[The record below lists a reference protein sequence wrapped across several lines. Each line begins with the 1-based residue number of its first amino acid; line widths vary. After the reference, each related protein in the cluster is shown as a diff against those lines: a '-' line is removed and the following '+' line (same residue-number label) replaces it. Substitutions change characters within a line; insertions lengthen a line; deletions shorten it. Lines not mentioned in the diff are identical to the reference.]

1 MANVMNDRFDQYED
15 QERMMRSIL
24 ADLFYKNAESKP
36 NKEAIWCDGKVATY
50 KEMAGL
56 VSSYSNLLLSCGV
69 SYGDH
74 IAIPMNNSIES
85 VALFFSAADL
95 GICVVPLNPSLPFEA
110 VKSAMQAGDIK
121 HLIARK
127 SFLNECDKNGG
138 LDISGFSICLDSD
151 YPGTVPFSR
160 INEMS
165 TNRPVLDYDVNG
177 SESLILTMTSGSTGT
192 PKPIDISQNNK
203 YDRAMAH
210 IRVYK
215 ISEDDRILAA
225 TPLYHS
231 LAERLVITPLIL
243 GATSI
248 LLPRF
253 TPSIWLKC
261 VEEQKPTFT
270 IAVSAQLAQIL
281 EQMKQPGTPE
291 ITSFRS
297 IVSSSAL
304 LETGVKYELIGRLKC
319 EFHEMYG
326 TSETSTVTDICF
338 QDAKDKQ
345 NSVGKPF
352 DEAEIRILRDE
363 SESDFDTDCAPYE
376 VGEIACRSKLQC
388 KGYYKQSA
396 MMRTAMIDGY
406 FRTGDLGYLDEDGY
420 LYFSGRKKELIIT
433 GAINVYPHDIDVVVS
448 RLPEIEE
455 CAAFSYPDDRLGEV
469 VALAVVPKEDHQVNL
484 RALKTYCARNLADFQ
499 QPHKIFI
506 VDRLPKNTMGK
517 LQRMAI
523 LDYIKTAGLDE

>member
-1 MANVMNDRFDQYED
+1 
-15 QERMMRSIL
+15 MRSRL
-24 ADLFYKNAESKP
+24 ASMFYENARKTP
-36 NKEAIWCDGKVATY
+36 QKQAIWCDGKTATY
-50 KEMAGL
+50 KEMADL
-56 VSSYSNLLLSCGV
+56 ISRYSNFLLSQGAA
-69 SYGDH
+69 YGDH

-95 GICVVPLNPSLPFEA
+95 GICIVPLNPTLSFEA
-110 VKSAMQAGDIK
+110 LKAAMSAGDIK
-121 HLIARK
+121 HVIARK
-127 SFLNECDKNGG
+127 SFFVDCEKNGG
-138 LDISGFSICLDSD
+138 LNIPGFAICLDQD
-151 YPGTVPFSR
+151 YPKTVPFSK

-165 TNRPVLDYDVNG
+165 AERPEIDHDISGN
-177 SESLILTMTSGSTGT
+177 ESLILTMTSGSTGT

-203 YDRAMAH
+203 YERAMAH

-215 ISEDDRILAA
+215 ITKDDRIIAA

-231 LAERLVITPLIL
+231 LAERLVILPLIL

-253 TPSIWLKC
+253 TPAIWLKC

-281 EQMKQPGTPE
+281 EVLKQPNAPT

-304 LETGVKYELIGRLKC
+304 LETQVKYELIDLLKC

-345 NSVGKPF
+345 NSVGKSF
-352 DEAEIRILRDE
+352 DGAKIRILREE
-363 SESDFDTDCAPYE
+363 SESDYDTDCA
-376 VGEIACRSKLQC
+376 VGEIGEIAVKSKLQC
-388 KGYYKQSA
+388 KGYYKQDA
-396 MMRTAMIDGY
+396 MLHAAMFGDY

-433 GAINVYPHDIDVVVS
+433 GAVNVYPHDIDVVVG
-448 RLPEIEE
+448 RLPEVEE

-469 VALAVVPKEDHQVNL
+469 VALAVVPKEDQTINV
-484 RALKTYCARNLADFQ
+484 RALRTYCARNLADFQ
-499 QPHKIFI
+499 QPHKIFV
-506 VDRLPKNTMGK
+506 VDKLPKNTMGK

-523 LDYIKTAGLDE
+523 LDYIKASGLDA

>member
-1 MANVMNDRFDQYED
+1 
-15 QERMMRSIL
+15 MRSRL
-24 ADLFYKNAESKP
+24 ANLFYENAQATPDKL
-36 NKEAIWCDGKVATY
+36 AIWCDGKTLTY
-50 KEMAGL
+50 KGMAEL
-56 VSSYSNLLLSCGV
+56 VSRYSNLLLGLGAV
-69 SYGDH
+69 YGDH
-74 IAIPMNNSIES
+74 IAVSMNNSIES

-95 GICVVPLNPSLPFEA
+95 GLCVVPLNPSLPLEA
-110 VKSAMQAGDIK
+110 VKAAMEAGDIK
-121 HLIARK
+121 HVIAR
-127 SFLNECDKNGG
+127 SAFFADCERNGG
-138 LDISGFSICLDSD
+138 LSVPGFALCLDKE
-151 YPGTVPFSR
+151 YPGTTSFEK
-160 INEMS
+160 INEMP
-165 TNRPVLDYDVNG
+165 TDRPEIAQDIDG

-203 YDRAMAH
+203 YDRSIAH

-215 ISEDDRILAA
+215 ITKEDRILAA

-231 LAERLVITPLIL
+231 LAERLVILPLIL

-253 TPSIWLKC
+253 TPAIWLKC

-281 EQMKQPGTPE
+281 ELLKQQPEKHE

-304 LETGVKYELIGRLKC
+304 LEASVKQELIEILHC

-326 TSETSTVTDICF
+326 ASEVSTVTDICF

-345 NSVGKPF
+345 SSVGKPF
-352 DEAEIRILRDE
+352 AEAQIRILRE
-363 SESDFDTDCAPYE
+363 NESDYDTDCAPGE
-376 VGEIACRSKLQC
+376 VGEIAVKTKLQC
-388 KGYYKQSA
+388 KGYYKQDA
-396 MMRTAMIDGY
+396 MMEAAMFGEY

-433 GAINVYPHDIDVVVS
+433 GAVNVYPNDIDMVIK
-448 RLPEIEE
+448 RLPEVEE
-455 CAAFSYPDDRLGEV
+455 CAAFAYPDDRLGEV
-469 VALAVVPKEDHQVNL
+469 VALAVVPKEDHEINL
-484 RALKTYCARNLADFQ
+484 RSLRTYCARNLADFQ

-506 VDRLPKNTMGK
+506 VDKLPKNTMGK

-523 LDYIKTAGLDE
+523 IDYIQSKKLDQ